1 MENNILGNYS
11 YNYRKKM
18 SIERFNDKI
27 ELISPNSEEN
37 KKIKNCELGVGGGK
51 RLRREL
57 IQKVKYLT

>member
-1 MENNILGNYS
+1 
-11 YNYRKKM
+11 M